1 MHGFQSYPTKIQ
13 DVNLNYI
20 NFFEKLILEIDGIW
34 GYQDHLSG
42 TSKFALY
49 MSLISLGIGINYLER
64 HVTLNRKK
72 RD

>member
-20 NFFEKLILEIDGIW
+20 NFLKTNFGNRCEY

-49 MSLISLGIGINYLER
+49 MSLISLELASII
-64 HVTLNRKK
+64 
-72 RD
+72 